1 MSAVLRDLWPDDIQS
16 QDVVSPEEILNHQAQ
31 QLEARTNGILI
42 AHVEKVSSDDRVVL
56 GFEVEAPRLETRIR
70 LFGAQHRH
78 DFEYPVQILPPD
90 GKLPEY
96 LREKIFQPGRR
107 PLATYQAL
115 KDLQDATRGVSKLFE
130 SEPGTW
136 VENEWLATSPAEFT
150 EKVEAVL
157 GQPAVKAVVL
167 SLLARANRSDI
178 PETKTDTPQT

>member
-42 AHVEKVSSDDRVVL
+42 AHVEKVSSDDRIVL
-56 GFEVEAPRLETRIR
+56 GFEVEAPRLETRIH
-70 LFGAQHRH
+70 LFGVQHRH
-78 DFEYPVQILPPD
+78 DFEYPVQILPPE
-90 GKLPEY
+90 GKLPDY
-96 LREKIFQPGRR
+96 LKEKLFRPGKRLVVHDIR
-107 PLATYQAL
+107 AAT
-115 KDLQDATRGVSKLFE
+115 ATISKLFE
-130 SEPGTW
+130 PEPGTW

-157 GQPAVKAVVL
+157 GQPVVKAAVL

-178 PETKTDTPQT
+178 PEAKTDTPQT